1 MLHALL
7 SGNKL
12 IGLYSDYDLCVQTME
27 GLIQNRFVM
36 RNMITIKSYHENSM
50 MSEKYNAPVEDD
62 NISIDNISIDNISI
76 ASTTMTDEEDSETRK
91 KRINEKKKQMD
102 LQYNLSLLKKK
113 KEQIE
118 ESQRTYEININLYKR
133 FKSLMKNNPNFIIPE
148 MFQDKFI
155 LMEQLEHDNMLTWE
169 NFHNRYVPK
178 EVDTGYSKLFNS
190 MPVGVPIIDKINE
203 MHNNM
208 TETEEEDD

>member
-7 SGNKL
+7 SGGKL

-50 MSEKYNAPVEDD
+50 MSEKYTPNQED
-62 NISIDNISIDNISI
+62 DNISI
-76 ASTTMTDEEDSETRK
+76 ASTTMTEEDEDLDSDMIK
-91 KRINEKKKQMD
+91 QKAAEKKKQMD
-102 LQYNLSLLKKK
+102 LQYNLSILKKK

-118 ESQRTYEININLYKR
+118 ESQRTFEVNINLYNR
-133 FKSLMKNNPNFIIPE
+133 FKKLMKNNPNFIIPE

-155 LMEQLEHDNMLTWE
+155 LMEQLENDNMLTWE
-169 NFHNRYVPK
+169 NFHQRYVPK
-178 EVDTGYSKLFNS
+178 DVETGYSKLFNS
-190 MPVGVPIIDKINE
+190 MPVGVPVIDKLNE

-208 TETEEEDD
+208 SETETEEED